1 MAVEESGLEMYCAE
15 DGAWYDGS
23 LSLASENRVRVHFT
37 NFDSDEDEYWEPG
50 TLEDPSKLLQRV
62 RVSSEQLQ
70 DTQCRTVAKDTP
82 VCGCYEDGDSRKYF
96 DARVV
101 QVEHV
106 PHPSDGDCT
115 CKFKL
120 RWASG
125 PKRGRQSMV
134 CCADVCLLSNQD
146 PTEHSMI
153 KALMAQSLL
162 KPEELGKKAKVQKKE
177 PKAHQIKA
185 LKKRKQVVPKDIT
198 AIQTLTE
205 AEEAVPSA
213 KKQPLRKKVG
223 IDAVED
229 NDTSPEQVDDAI
241 KSVLVDIQQ
250 NHTEDSGDHLHESNQ
265 EREPELDDA
274 LKSLPARKRA
284 RHAMMQSEALV
295 TNPILPYS
303 QLLQKGVDAISPEP
317 GFASYDEAE
326 ASSKHGGRLSRSSLP
341 CDQNTEAGDEGYRNL
356 PLQQPLTQISQGN
369 GVSAAYASSMLLICN
384 MEVDCS
390 ALDVME
396 VLCSRT
402 PGIVAVHILPSR
414 EFESSTCGYVLY
426 KDGESAHNAL
436 GYLVSNEI
444 IIASDNDRPWIISG
458 ATLPNPSKVFGIA
471 SHSAF
476 KEEGTG
482 FCGIFSNHPPSKS
495 LHFLTPVPQLKEHY
509 DRANKMKQLYL
520 KHQTQRKKLFE
531 KIKNEEKK
539 ILSS

>member
-1 MAVEESGLEMYCAE
+1 MCML
-15 DGAWYDGS
+15 DF
-23 LSLASENRVRVHFT
+23 ASS
-37 NFDSDEDEYWEPG
+37 SDFG
-50 TLEDPSKLLQRV
+50 NH
-62 RVSSEQLQ
+62 SS
-70 DTQCRTVAKDTP
+70 DFGGIVA
-82 VCGCYEDGDSRKYF
+82 
-96 DARVV
+96 

-125 PKRGRQSMV
+125 PRKGRQSTV

-444 IIASDNDRPWIISG
+444 IIASDNDRWVTLKCLLLQFGNSSSLSDLSAGDLIINRKFSVKFLSLVMCRQNSQQSG
-458 ATLPNPSKVFGIA
+458 TISCHN
-471 SHSAF
+471 AF
-476 KEEGTG
+476 YFYDPQKKYPLANFVLRDVQIRPKTD
-482 FCGIFSNHPPSKS
+482 PPS
-495 LHFLTPVPQLKEHY
+495 
-509 DRANKMKQLYL
+509 
-520 KHQTQRKKLFE
+520 
-531 KIKNEEKK
+531 
-539 ILSS
+539 

>member
-50 TLEDPSKLLQRV
+50 TLEDPEKLLRRV

-96 DARVV
+96 DAKVV

-125 PKRGRQSMV
+125 PKRGRQSTV
-134 CCADVCLLSNQD
+134 WCADVCLLSNQD

-250 NHTEDSGDHLHESNQ
+250 NHTEDSGDHLHESTQ
-265 EREPELDDA
+265 EHELVLDA
-274 LKSLPARKRA
+274 LKSIPARKRA

-295 TNPILPYS
+295 TNPILPFS
-303 QLLQKGVDAISPEP
+303 LQKGVDAISPEP

-402 PGIVAVHILPSR
+402 PGIIAVHILPSR

>member
-1 MAVEESGLEMYCAE
+1 ML
-15 DGAWYDGS
+15 DF
-23 LSLASENRVRVHFT
+23 ASS
-37 NFDSDEDEYWEPG
+37 SDFG
-50 TLEDPSKLLQRV
+50 NH
-62 RVSSEQLQ
+62 SS
-70 DTQCRTVAKDTP
+70 DFGGVVA
-82 VCGCYEDGDSRKYF
+82 
-96 DARVV
+96 

-120 RWASG
+120 RWESG

-134 CCADVCLLSNQD
+134 CCADVCLLSNQN

-229 NDTSPEQVDDAI
+229 NDTSQEQVYDAI
-241 KSVLVDIQQ
+241 KSVLVDIQK

-265 EREPELDDA
+265 EHELMLDA
-274 LKSLPARKRA
+274 LKSIPARKRA
-284 RHAMMQSEALV
+284 RHAMKQSGPLV
-295 TNPILPYS
+295 TNASLSYS

-326 ASSKHGGRLSRSSLP
+326 ASSKQGGRLSRSSLP

-369 GVSAAYASSMLLICN
+369 GVSAAYSSSMLLICN

-402 PGIVAVHILPSR
+402 PGIIAVHILPSQ
-414 EFESSTCGYVLY
+414 EFESSTCGYALY
-426 KDGESAHNAL
+426 KDGESANNAL
-436 GYLVSNEI
+436 ECLVSSEI
-444 IIASDNDRPWIISG
+444 IIASDNDRWVTLKCLLLQFGNSSNLSDLIAGDLII
-458 ATLPNPSKVFGIA
+458 NRK
-471 SHSAF
+471 
-476 KEEGTG
+476 
-482 FCGIFSNHPPSKS
+482 
-495 LHFLTPVPQLKEHY
+495 FLC
-509 DRANKMKQLYL
+509 
-520 KHQTQRKKLFE
+520 
-531 KIKNEEKK
+531 
-539 ILSS
+539 